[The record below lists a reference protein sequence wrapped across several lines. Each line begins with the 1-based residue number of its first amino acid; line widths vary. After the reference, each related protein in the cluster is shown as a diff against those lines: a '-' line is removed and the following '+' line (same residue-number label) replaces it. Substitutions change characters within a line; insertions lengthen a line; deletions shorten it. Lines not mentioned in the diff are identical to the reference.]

1 MISDDIIE
9 NVKLGK
15 EIEPLGYSFLTDKQN
30 ELLTEYINRII
41 KKRNVKQQ
49 ITKKLKEKRSLKSK
63 LRKEKKDNKAELI
76 KERLLLIDNIVEKID
91 VLKKE
96 YEVVKFIQF
105 NNKERQALFRIKQKI
120 KDYLRKTT
128 EIKEISTIL
137 ELLENNPVNIKNDE
151 NNRE

>member
-9 NVKLGK
+9 NVRLGR

-30 ELLTEYINRII
+30 DLLTEYINRII

-49 ITKKLKEKRSLKSK
+49 ITKKQKEKKSLKSK
-63 LRKEKKDNKAELI
+63 LRKEKKDNKEELI
-76 KERLLLIDNIVEKID
+76 KKRLRLIENIGEKID
-91 VLKKE
+91 ILKNE
-96 YEVVKFIQF
+96 YKIIKFIQF
-105 NNKERQALFRIKQKI
+105 DNKERQALFRIKQKI
-120 KDYLRKTT
+120 KDYLVKTT

-137 ELLENNPVNIKNDE
+137 ELLENNPVDIKNDE